1 MALATFSV
9 PAPFTIAPD
18 ENCYSALVANA
29 QRDPDAVLFTK
40 PDGHSWT
47 DVTARQF
54 VEDVRAVAKG
64 LIALGAKKGDRIAL
78 LSGARYEWAVVDF
91 AIMAAGT
98 TTAAIYPT
106 SSLDQVQW
114 IVEDSGAI
122 IAIGE
127 TQEHGSLLRHVMDSA
142 LGHVLLFDD
151 TVNAVDALKEAGQ
164 AVSDA
169 ELDERIASISHDD
182 LASLVYTSG
191 TTGKAKGCMITHLN
205 WIFQVRGLLAHPAG
219 QVAHKG
225 NKVVTY
231 LPLAHVMA
239 RSVHLA
245 ATIGETTQT
254 HWQDV
259 KTIAAEFQRVKPDL
273 VLGVPRVY
281 EKVRD
286 AARRKASDG
295 SALGAKIFKEAEQT
309 AIAYS
314 EALDRQREGGKGP
327 SLALRV
333 KRDVFDKLVYSKIR
347 EALGGKMDYC
357 ISGGSALGV
366 PLGHF
371 YRGAGLPVYEGYGL
385 TETASAA
392 ALSFGGD
399 RKIGSVGKPMMG
411 YTVKLTDE
419 GEICF
424 GGPGVFRG
432 YWQNE
437 EATREALV
445 DGFFHTGDLGEIDAD
460 GNIFITGRKKDILV
474 TSGGK
479 NVAPQPLE
487 ELMRQDPLI
496 SQAVVVGDGKPFVGV
511 LVALDEDA
519 LTTWKAERGIDAD
532 TPPVKL
538 AKRNDLRMEIQDA
551 VNRTNHAVSHA
562 EQIKKFRILPRDL
575 TEADGELTPSLKV
588 KRPAVL
594 ESFAHQMGKLYE

>member
-1 MALATFSV
+1 MTLKTFTV
-9 PAPFTIAPD
+9 DAPFTVAPD

-29 QRDPDAVLFTK
+29 EKRPDTILFTK
-40 PDGHSWT
+40 PEGHDWV
-47 DVTARQF
+47 DVTAAEF
-54 VEDVRAVAKG
+54 VAEVREVAKG
-64 LIALGAKKGDRIAL
+64 LIGLGAEKGDRIAL
-78 LSGARYEWAVVDF
+78 LSGARYEWPVIDF
-91 AIMAAGT
+91 AIMAAGL

-106 SSLDQVQW
+106 SSLEQVQW
-114 IVEDSGAI
+114 IVEDSGAV

-127 TQEHGSLLRHVMDSA
+127 TYDHGVLFEHVTNSQLRE
-142 LGHVLLFDD
+142 VLLIDD
-151 TVNAVDALKEAGQ
+151 GAMDTIKEAGRG
-164 AVSDA
+164 VSDE
-169 ELDERIASISHDD
+169 ELDARIAGIHHEDI
-182 LASLVYTSG
+182 ASLVYTSG
-191 TTGKAKGCMITHLN
+191 TTGRAKGCIITHLN

-219 QVAHKG
+219 QVARRG

-259 KTIAAEFQRVKPDL
+259 STIAAEFQRVKPDL

-295 SALGAKIFKEAEQT
+295 SAIGAKIFSEAEKT
-309 AIAYS
+309 AIEYS
-314 EALDRQREGGKGP
+314 EALSKGGP
-327 SLALRV
+327 SLPLKL
-333 KRDVFDKLVYSKIR
+333 KRAVFDKLVYSKIR
-347 EALGGKMDYC
+347 EALGGKMEYG

-385 TETASAA
+385 TETSSAA
-392 ALSFGGD
+392 ALSFGKD
-399 RKIGSVGKPMMG
+399 RKIGSVGRPMMG
-411 YTVKLTDE
+411 YTAKISDE

-424 GGPGVFRG
+424 SGPGVFTG

-437 EATREALV
+437 EATREALI
-445 DGFFHTGDLGEIDAD
+445 DGYFHTGDLGDIDEN
-460 GNIFITGRKKDILV
+460 GNITITGRKKDLLV

-487 ELMRQDPLI
+487 ELLRQDPLI
-496 SQAVVVGDGKPFVGV
+496 SQAVVVGDGKPFIGA
-511 LVALDEDA
+511 LIALDEDA
-519 LTTWKAERGIDAD
+519 LTAWKDARGIAQDIP
-532 TPPVKL
+532 TYKL

-551 VNRTNHAVSHA
+551 VIRTNHAVSKA
-562 EQIKKFRILPRDL
+562 EAIKKFRILPRDL

-594 ESFAHQMGKLYE
+594 ASFDHQMRKLYG

>member
-1 MALATFSV
+1 MNTYTV
-9 PAPFTIAPD
+9 PAPFTVAED

-29 QRDPDAVLFTK
+29 QARPETVLFTK
-40 PDGHSWT
+40 PEAHSWK
-47 DVTARQF
+47 DVTAAEF
-54 VEDVRAVAKG
+54 VAEVREVAKG
-64 LIALGAKKGDRIAL
+64 LIALGTEKGDRVAL
-78 LSGARYEWAVVDF
+78 LSGARYEWALVDF
-91 AIMAAGT
+91 AIMAAGLA
-98 TTAAIYPT
+98 TAAIYPT

-114 IVEDSGAI
+114 IVEDSGAV

-127 TQEHGSLLRHVMDSA
+127 TRDHGSMFNHVINAQLREI
-142 LGHVLLFDD
+142 LLFDD
-151 TVNAVDALKEAGQ
+151 GAIDTLKAAGRS
-164 AVSDA
+164 VTDA
-169 ELDERIASISHDD
+169 ELDERINNIAHDD
-182 LASLVYTSG
+182 IASLVYTSG
-191 TTGKAKGCMITHLN
+191 TTGRAKGCIITHLN

-219 QVAHKG
+219 QVARRG

-245 ATIGETTQT
+245 ATLGETTQT

-259 KTIAAEFQRVKPDL
+259 STIAAEFQRVKPDL

-295 SALGAKIFKEAEQT
+295 SAIGAKIFADAEKT

-314 EALDRQREGGKGP
+314 EALDRGKP
-327 SLALRV
+327 SLYLKAKRAL
-333 KRDVFDKLVYSKIR
+333 FDKLVYSKIR
-347 EALGGKMDYC
+347 DALGGKMAYG
-357 ISGGSALGV
+357 ISGGSALGI

-385 TETASAA
+385 TETSSAA
-392 ALSFGGD
+392 ALSFGDD
-399 RKIGSVGKPMMG
+399 RKIGSVGRPMMG
-411 YTVKLTDE
+411 YTAKITEE

-424 GGPGVFRG
+424 SGPGVFTG
-432 YWQNE
+432 YWKNE
-437 EATREALV
+437 EATKEALI
-445 DGFFHTGDLGEIDAD
+445 DGYFHTGDLGNIDEH
-460 GNIFITGRKKDILV
+460 GNISITGRKKDLLV

-487 ELMRQDPLI
+487 ELLRQDPLI
-496 SQAVVVGDGKPFVGV
+496 SQAVVVGDGRPFIGV

-519 LTTWKAERGIDAD
+519 LSSWKAERGIDPK
-532 TPPVKL
+532 TPTYRL
-538 AKRNDLRMEIQDA
+538 AKRNDLQMEIQDA
-551 VNRTNHAVSHA
+551 INRTNRAVSKA
-562 EQIKKFRILPRDL
+562 EAIKKFRILPRDL

-594 ESFAHQMGKLYE
+594 KSFDHQMRKLYG

>member
-1 MALATFSV
+1 MALSTFSV

-64 LIALGAKKGDRIAL
+64 LIALGAQKGDRVAL

-127 TQEHGSLLRHVMDSA
+127 TQEHGSLLRHVTDSA
-142 LGHVLLFDD
+142 LEHVLLFDD
-151 TVNAVDALKEAGQ
+151 TVNAVDALKKAGQ
-164 AVSDA
+164 SVSDA
-169 ELDERIASISHDD
+169 ELDERIASIAHDD
-182 LASLVYTSG
+182 IASLVYTSG

-295 SALGAKIFKEAEQT
+295 SALGAKIFTEAEQT

-392 ALSFGGD
+392 ALSFGED

-424 GGPGVFRG
+424 GGSGVFRG

-532 TPPVKL
+532 TPTVKL

>member
-1 MALATFSV
+1 MALSTYTT
-9 PAPFTIAPD
+9 PAPFTVAPD

-29 QRDPDAVLFTK
+29 ETRPDTVLFTK
-40 PDGHSWT
+40 PEAHEWR
-47 DVTARQF
+47 DVTATEF
-54 VEDVRAVAKG
+54 VAEVREVAKG
-64 LIALGAKKGDRIAL
+64 LIALGAQKGDRVAL
-78 LSGARYEWAVVDF
+78 LSGARYEWALVDF
-91 AIMAAGT
+91 AIMAAGL
-98 TTAAIYPT
+98 TTATIYPT

-114 IVEDSGAI
+114 IVEDSGAV

-127 TQEHGSLLRHVMDSA
+127 RPEHGSMFSSVIDSDLREIM
-142 LGHVLLFDD
+142 LFDD
-151 TVNAVDALKEAGQ
+151 EPGAIATLKEAGQ
-164 AVSDA
+164 SVTDA
-169 ELDERIASISHDD
+169 ELDERIAGIHHDD
-182 LASLVYTSG
+182 IASLVYTSG
-191 TTGKAKGCMITHLN
+191 TTGRAKGCMITHLN
-205 WIFQVRGLLAHPAG
+205 WIFQIRGLLAHPAG
-219 QVAHKG
+219 QVAHRG

-259 KTIAAEFQRVKPDL
+259 STIAAEFQRVKPDL

-295 SALGAKIFKEAEQT
+295 SAIGAKIFADAEKT

-314 EALDRQREGGKGP
+314 ESLDHGSP
-327 SLALRV
+327 SLLLRAKRAL
-333 KRDVFDKLVYSKIR
+333 FDKLVYSKIR
-347 EALGGKMDYC
+347 EALGGKMAYG
-357 ISGGSALGV
+357 ISGGSALGI

-385 TETASAA
+385 TETSSAA
-392 ALSFGGD
+392 ALSFGDD

-411 YTVKLTDE
+411 YTVKLTEE

-424 GGPGVFRG
+424 SGPGVFTG
-432 YWQNE
+432 YWRNE
-437 EATREALV
+437 EATKEALI
-445 DGFFHTGDLGEIDAD
+445 DGFFHTGDLGHLDDD
-460 GNIFITGRKKDILV
+460 GNISITGRKKDILV

-487 ELMRQDPLI
+487 ELLRQDPLI
-496 SQAVVVGDGKPFVGV
+496 SQAVVVGDGKPFIGV

-519 LTTWKAERGIDAD
+519 LNTWKAERGIDPD
-532 TPPVKL
+532 TPTYRL

-551 VNRTNHAVSHA
+551 INRTNQAVSKA
-562 EQIKKFRILPRDL
+562 EAIKKFRILPRDL

-594 ESFAHQMGKLYE
+594 KSFDHQMRKLYP

>member
-1 MALATFSV
+1 MTLKTFTV
-9 PAPFTIAPD
+9 DAPFTVAPD
-18 ENCYSALVANA
+18 ENCFSVLVANA
-29 QRDPDAVLFTK
+29 EKRPNTILFTK
-40 PDGHSWT
+40 PEGHEWV
-47 DVTARQF
+47 DVTAAEF
-54 VEDVRAVAKG
+54 VAEVREAAKG
-64 LIALGAKKGDRIAL
+64 LIALGAQKGDRIAL
-78 LSGARYEWAVVDF
+78 LSGARYEWPVADF
-91 AIMAAGT
+91 AIMAAGL

-106 SSLDQVQW
+106 SSLEQVQW
-114 IVEDSGAI
+114 IVEDSGAV
-122 IAIGE
+122 IALGE
-127 TQEHGSLLRHVMDSA
+127 THDHGVLFEHVTNSQLRE
-142 LGHVLLFDD
+142 VLLFDD
-151 TVNAVDALKEAGQ
+151 GGMDTLKEAGRS
-164 AVSDA
+164 VSDE
-169 ELDERIASISHDD
+169 ELDERIAGITHDD
-182 LASLVYTSG
+182 IASLVYTSG
-191 TTGKAKGCMITHLN
+191 TTGRAKGCIITHLN

-219 QVAHKG
+219 QVARRG

-245 ATIGETTQT
+245 ATLGETTQS

-259 KTIAAEFQRVKPDL
+259 STIAAEFQRVKPDL

-295 SALGAKIFKEAEQT
+295 SAIGAKIFAEAEKT

-314 EALDRQREGGKGP
+314 EALDAGGP
-327 SLALRV
+327 SMVLKA
-333 KRDVFDKLVYSKIR
+333 KRAVFDKLVYSKIR
-347 EALGGKMDYC
+347 EALGGKMEYG

-385 TETASAA
+385 TETSSAA
-392 ALSFGGD
+392 ALSFGDD

-411 YTVKLTDE
+411 YTAKISDE

-424 GGPGVFRG
+424 SGPGVFTG
-432 YWQNE
+432 YWGNE
-437 EATREALV
+437 EATKEALI
-445 DGFFHTGDLGEIDAD
+445 DGYFHTGDLGEIDEK
-460 GNIFITGRKKDILV
+460 GNISITGRKKDLLV

-487 ELMRQDPLI
+487 ELLRQDPLI
-496 SQAVVVGDGKPFVGV
+496 SQAVVVGDGKPFIGA
-511 LVALDEDA
+511 LIALDEDA
-519 LTTWKAERGIDAD
+519 LTSWKEARGIDAD
-532 TPPVKL
+532 IPTYKL

-551 VNRTNHAVSHA
+551 VNRTNHAVSKA
-562 EQIKKFRILPRDL
+562 EAIKKFRILPRDL

-594 ESFAHQMGKLYE
+594 ESFAHQMRKLYG

>member
-1 MALATFSV
+1 MTLKTFTV
-9 PAPFTIAPD
+9 DAPFTVAPD

-29 QRDPDAVLFTK
+29 EKRPDTILFTK
-40 PDGHSWT
+40 PEGHDWV
-47 DVTARQF
+47 DVTAAEF
-54 VEDVRAVAKG
+54 VAEVREVAKG
-64 LIALGAKKGDRIAL
+64 LIGLGAEKGDRIAL
-78 LSGARYEWAVVDF
+78 LSGARYEWPVIDF
-91 AIMAAGT
+91 AIMAAGL

-106 SSLDQVQW
+106 SSLEQVQW
-114 IVEDSGAI
+114 IVEDSGAV

-127 TQEHGSLLRHVMDSA
+127 TYDHGVLFEHVTNSQLRE
-142 LGHVLLFDD
+142 VLLIDD
-151 TVNAVDALKEAGQ
+151 GAMDTIKEAGRG
-164 AVSDA
+164 VSDE
-169 ELDERIASISHDD
+169 ELDARIAGIHHDD
-182 LASLVYTSG
+182 IASLVYTSG
-191 TTGKAKGCMITHLN
+191 TTGRAKGCIITHLN

-219 QVAHKG
+219 QVARRG

-259 KTIAAEFQRVKPDL
+259 STIAAEFQRVKPDL

-295 SALGAKIFKEAEQT
+295 SAIGAKIFSEAEKT
-309 AIAYS
+309 AIEYS
-314 EALDRQREGGKGP
+314 EALSKGGP
-327 SLALRV
+327 SLPLKL
-333 KRDVFDKLVYSKIR
+333 KRAVFDKLVYSKIR
-347 EALGGKMDYC
+347 EALGGKMEYG

-385 TETASAA
+385 TETSSAA
-392 ALSFGGD
+392 ALSFGKD

-411 YTVKLTDE
+411 YTAKISDE

-424 GGPGVFRG
+424 SGPGVFTG

-437 EATREALV
+437 EATREALI
-445 DGFFHTGDLGEIDAD
+445 DGYFHTGDLGDIDEN
-460 GNIFITGRKKDILV
+460 GNITITGRKKDLLV

-487 ELMRQDPLI
+487 ELLRQDPLI
-496 SQAVVVGDGKPFVGV
+496 SQAVVVGDGKPFIGA
-511 LVALDEDA
+511 LIALDEDA
-519 LTTWKAERGIDAD
+519 LKAWKDARGIAHDIP
-532 TPPVKL
+532 TYKL

-551 VNRTNHAVSHA
+551 VNRTNHAVSKA
-562 EQIKKFRILPRDL
+562 EAIKKFRILPRDL

-594 ESFAHQMGKLYE
+594 ASFDHQMRKLYG